1 MGSRLEGAFALVTG
15 ASRGIGEAIVRR
27 FVDEGARVIAAD
39 VRDEEGTALA
49 DSLGATVT
57 YRSMDVTDEAA
68 WRGSHGISRRSR

>member
-39 VRDEEGTALA
+39 VRDVEGTALA
-49 DSLGATVT
+49 ESLGAKVT
-57 YRSMDVTDEAA
+57 IPLD
-68 WRGSHGISRRSR
+68 GCH